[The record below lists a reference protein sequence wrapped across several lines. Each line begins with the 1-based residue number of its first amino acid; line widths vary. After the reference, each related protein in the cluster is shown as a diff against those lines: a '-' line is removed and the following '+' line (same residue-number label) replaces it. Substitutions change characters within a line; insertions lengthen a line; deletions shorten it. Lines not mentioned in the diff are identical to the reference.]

1 LLLGRKSLFP
11 DSLKFSLPLKL
22 ESGDT
27 LIVSDIR
34 QIGRSASEIITTVN
48 TLIKYGVR
56 FVAIKEDIE
65 LNRDNQDLESQGMVK
80 MLELFDEI
88 ERERMSQR
96 TTEALVVPKA
106 RGRSGGRPRTD
117 PKKLEQARILYGNSQ
132 KTAAEICNAVGV
144 GRRTFFRYLK
154 RKREQIA
161 AMTDDDQA

>member
-1 LLLGRKSLFP
+1 
-11 DSLKFSLPLKL
+11 
-22 ESGDT
+22 
-27 LIVSDIR
+27 
-34 QIGRSASEIITTVN
+34 
-48 TLIKYGVR
+48 
-56 FVAIKEDIE
+56 
-65 LNRDNQDLESQGMVK
+65 MVK